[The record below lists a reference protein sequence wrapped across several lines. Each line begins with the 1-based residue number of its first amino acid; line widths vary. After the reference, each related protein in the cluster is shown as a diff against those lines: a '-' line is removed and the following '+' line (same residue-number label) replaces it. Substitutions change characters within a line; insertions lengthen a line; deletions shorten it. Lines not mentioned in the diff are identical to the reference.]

1 MDGRA
6 IGRADVKVTPR
17 PLDGYPLEPALAWRA
32 QSRFVYDGLV
42 SDICIRLAQLSD
54 RDQLAR
60 LREALWPKSSA
71 EEHARELTLILEGEA
86 PVTMPLVVLVAEA
99 SDRILAGF
107 LEVDL
112 RSHADG
118 CNPSRPVGY
127 IEGWYVAENHRH
139 KGVGRKLLAAAE
151 DWARSQGCVEVASDT
166 WVDNEVS
173 QRVHEALGYEVVDR
187 CVHYRKTL

>member
-1 MDGRA
+1 
-6 IGRADVKVTPR
+6 
-17 PLDGYPLEPALAWRA
+17 
-32 QSRFVYDGLV
+32 V

-54 RDQLAR
+54 RDQLVR
-60 LREALWPKSSA
+60 LHEALWPKTSA
-71 EEHARELTLILEGEA
+71 EEHARELTLILEGKA
-86 PVTMPLVVLVAEA
+86 PVTMPLIILVAEA
-99 SDRILAGF
+99 SDRIAGF

-118 CNPSRPVGY
+118 CNPIRPVGY

-139 KGVGRKLLAAAE
+139 RGIGRRLLAAAE
-151 DWARSQGCVEVASDT
+151 DWARSQGCVEIASDT
-166 WVDNEVS
+166 WVDNDLS

>member
-1 MDGRA
+1 
-6 IGRADVKVTPR
+6 
-17 PLDGYPLEPALAWRA
+17 
-32 QSRFVYDGLV
+32 V

-54 RDQLAR
+54 RDQLVR
-60 LREALWPKSSA
+60 LHEALWPKTSA
-71 EEHARELTLILEGEA
+71 EEHARELTLILEGKA
-86 PVTMPLVVLVAEA
+86 PVTMPLIILVAEA
-99 SDRILAGF
+99 SDRIAGF

-139 KGVGRKLLAAAE
+139 TGIGKRLLAAAE
-151 DWARSQGCVEVASDT
+151 DWARSQGCVEMASDT
-166 WVDNEVS
+166 WVDNDVS